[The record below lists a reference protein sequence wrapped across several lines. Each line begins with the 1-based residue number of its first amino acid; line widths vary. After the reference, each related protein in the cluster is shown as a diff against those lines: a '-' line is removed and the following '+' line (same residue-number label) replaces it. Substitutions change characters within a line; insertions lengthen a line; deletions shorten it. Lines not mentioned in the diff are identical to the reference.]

1 MAMEQV
7 PAVLVV
13 MGLPQQS
20 LISHVLGFQP
30 LHNMALPATLLPLEH
45 GCKALFER
53 DRGVQ
58 GLYPHLL
65 ASSAWM
71 YSVARRQAY
80 VML

>member
-20 LISHVLGFQP
+20 LISHVLGFPP

-53 DRGVQ
+53 DRGCSGVGSTPIGLIGLDVQ
-58 GLYPHLL
+58 YG
-65 ASSAWM
+65 A
-71 YSVARRQAY
+71 
-80 VML
+80 